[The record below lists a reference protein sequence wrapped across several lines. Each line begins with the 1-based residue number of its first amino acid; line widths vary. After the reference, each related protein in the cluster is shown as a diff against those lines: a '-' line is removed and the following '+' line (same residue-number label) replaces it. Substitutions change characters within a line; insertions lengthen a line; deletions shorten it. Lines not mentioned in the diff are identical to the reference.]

1 MKLTNKDEQLK
12 KLLKDSSFSKFH
24 KRLQIILFRPK
35 GMTYKE
41 ISELLDCNISTIQR
55 SLAKFKEHGLDI
67 LLQEKR
73 GGRHP
78 VYLSFEEET
87 AFLKDQLER
96 ALTGGYVTIATLY
109 QAYQKLVGQTT
120 TRVGFYSLLA
130 RHGWRKVTP
139 RPEHPKKADANMIL
153 ASKNKIYIQ
162 EDKKAL

>member
-1 MKLTNKDEQLK
+1 
-12 KLLKDSSFSKFH
+12 
-24 KRLQIILFRPK
+24 
-35 GMTYKE
+35 
-41 ISELLDCNISTIQR
+41 
-55 SLAKFKEHGLDI
+55 
-67 LLQEKR
+67 
-73 GGRHP
+73 
-78 VYLSFEEET
+78 SFEEET

-96 ALTGGYVTIATLY
+96 ALTGEYVTIATLY

-130 RHGWRKVTP
+130 RHGWHKVTP